1 MATVARTNEI
11 STPKHAP
18 ARGDGR
24 RKAPR
29 GIESTVEQQLAE
41 LPHLDRE
48 TLQRRWETLFGHP
61 APTRVRRDLLRR
73 VIAYRIQEEAYGGLK
88 PATVRQLRRMAEDLK
103 SGCTPTASPTASLRP
118 GARLMREWNGDTHVV
133 DVTPDGFTWRGKAYR
148 SLSVIAREITGAR
161 WSGPRFFGLKDARK

>member
-1 MATVARTNEI
+1 VARTNEMP
-11 STPKHAP
+11 TQKQARAQGGGRPKANP
-18 ARGDGR
+18 ES
-24 RKAPR
+24 
-29 GIESTVEQQLAE
+29 ESTVEQQLAE

-48 TLQRRWETLFGHP
+48 ALQRRWETLFGHP
-61 APTRVRRDLLRR
+61 APARVRRDLLRR
-73 VIAYRIQEEAYGGLK
+73 VIAYRIQEQAYGGLK

-133 DVTPDGFTWRGKAYR
+133 DVTPDGFTWRGNAYR

-161 WSGPRFFGLKDARK
+161 WSGPRFFGLKAARK